1 MSLLGRML
9 LGILLIPLQVLG
21 WDWHTRIT
29 VTVNNQPLSVICG
42 QLESQ
47 YGIHFS
53 YSREIVDLSRRVTVN
68 FQDKPLKRAL
78 DELFSPF
85 DIRFARIG
93 EQIVLTVKKYPNI
106 TISGYIQDVR
116 NGERLIGATIYS
128 PSQQVGATTNQFG
141 FFSLTIPK
149 DTASLCVSYIGYHSQ
164 RLCMTGKSFVI
175 VGLQPSNS
183 LREFT
188 VSDTAQGQR
197 QMSALHVSPADVKSM
212 PRLLGESDVMRA
224 IATLP
229 GISGGVDGGTVTSV
243 RGGGSDQNLILL
255 DGSPVFNSSH
265 LFGLFSVFNP
275 DIVKSADFYKGGFPA
290 RYAGRLSSVID
301 ISTKDGDMKEYHG
314 EASAG
319 VIAVRGMV
327 EGPIKKD
334 KTSFVVSARR
344 SILEPILNNIDEE
357 IQKQKGTKVNLVF
370 HDVNLKIN
378 HIFSP
383 KDRLYFSSYVGN
395 DNLGL
400 TLQNNADST
409 TAANPFNES
418 TVTRLNWG
426 NHTFA
431 LRWNHVFNPKLFVN
445 TTLNYSQYYF
455 NIDYNYYYQPSKS
468 RDSIHLYGKYY
479 SMVKDLMLRTD
490 AEFIPD
496 PNHIFKFG
504 AGGIIHK
511 FNPGVS
517 AFEDYSQSKT
527 LLDTAYNQATSVGG
541 EVLMYAEDDW
551 TVTDALRVNMG
562 LHGSGFLVKGK
573 LFYSLQ
579 PRVQVRYQLPNRWT
593 LMAGFT
599 HMNQYLHVLSESN
612 ASLPMDLWVP
622 STKKVG
628 PMFSRQFTFGV
639 NKILKDQRYSLSVE
653 AYYKSMRNVIEYK
666 DNSKIFNSASKNW
679 DDHVE
684 TGTGTSYGGEVML
697 EKRKG
702 KLRGWIGY
710 TLSWAYRRFPNV
722 NGGERYP
729 YNYDGRHDIKVML
742 MQQVGKR
749 WELAANWHF
758 NSGLP
763 LTLPVASYEG
773 VNNPSPYD
781 GGGSFPVLDQLSN
794 RNQYRSS
801 VVHRLDLSATNTKE
815 KSWGSRSW
823 TISLFNAYN
832 HANPFLYSIVTDK
845 QNQKRYLQE
854 ISILPILPSVTFSI
868 KF

>member
-9 LGILLIPLQVLG
+9 LGMLLIPLQVLG

-42 QLESQ
+42 QLETQ

-68 FQDKPLKRAL
+68 FQNKPLKRAL
-78 DELFSPF
+78 DELFSPL

-93 EQIVLTVKKYPNI
+93 EQIVLTVKKSPNI
-106 TISGYIQDVR
+106 TISGYVQDVR
-116 NGERLIGATIYS
+116 NGERLIGATVYS
-128 PSQQVGATTNQFG
+128 PSQQAGATTNQYG

-149 DTASLCVSYIGYHSQ
+149 DTNSLWISYIGYHPQ
-164 RLCMTGKSFVI
+164 RLAVTGKPFAI
-175 VGLQPSNS
+175 IGLQPANS

-188 VSDTAQGQR
+188 VSDTAQSQR
-197 QMSALHVSPADVKSM
+197 QMSALHVSPADVKAM

-229 GISGGVDGGTVTSV
+229 GVSGGVDGGTVTSV

-344 SILEPILNNIDEE
+344 SILEPFLESINEE
-357 IQKQKGTKVNLVF
+357 IQKAQGTKVNLVF

-383 KDRLYFSSYVGN
+383 KDRLYISSYIGN

-409 TAANPFNES
+409 TAANPFKEN

-426 NHTFA
+426 NHTSA

-455 NIDYNYYYQPSKS
+455 NIDYNYYYEPSKS
-468 RDSIHLYGKYY
+468 SDSIHLYGKYY

-490 AEFIPD
+490 IEFIPD
-496 PNHIFKFG
+496 PKHIFKFG
-504 AGGIIHK
+504 AGGIIHR

-517 AFEDYSQSKT
+517 AFQDYSQSKT
-527 LLDTAYNQATSVGG
+527 LLDTSYNNTTSTGG
-541 EVLMYAEDDW
+541 ELLFYGEDDW
-551 TVTDALRVNMG
+551 TVTDALRVNVG

-573 LFYSLQ
+573 FFSSLQ
-579 PRVQVRYQLPNRWT
+579 PRLQARYQLPHRWT
-593 LMAGFT
+593 MMLAYT

-612 ASLPMDLWVP
+612 TSLPMDLWVP
-622 STKKVG
+622 STKKVK
-628 PMFSRQFTFGV
+628 PMFSRQFTLGV
-639 NKILKDQRYSLSVE
+639 NKILKDQRYALSLE
-653 AYYKSMRNVIEYK
+653 AYYKSMKNVIEYK
-666 DNSKIFNSASKNW
+666 DNSKIFNSASKDW
-679 DDHVE
+679 DDYIE
-684 TGTGTSYGGEVML
+684 IGTGTSYGGEVML

-710 TLSWAYRRFPNV
+710 TLSWAYRKFPNV
-722 NGGERYP
+722 NNGESYP

-742 MQQVGKR
+742 MQQIGKR

-773 VNNPSPYD
+773 ISEPSPGE
-781 GGGSFPVLDQLSN
+781 GGGNYPVLDHLSD
-794 RNQYRSS
+794 RNQYRTS
-801 VVHRLDLSATNTKE
+801 VIHRLDLSATHTKE
-815 KSWGSRSW
+815 KPWGSRSW

-832 HANPFLYSIVTDK
+832 QANPFLYSIVTDK
-845 QNQKRYLQE
+845 QNQKRYLSE

>member
-9 LGILLIPLQVLG
+9 LGMLLIPLQVLG

-29 VTVNNQPLSVICG
+29 VTANNQPLSVICG
-42 QLESQ
+42 QLEAQ

-68 FQDKPLKRAL
+68 FQNKPLKRVL
-78 DELFSPF
+78 DDLFSPF
-85 DIRFARIG
+85 NIRFARIG
-93 EQIVLTVKKYPNI
+93 EQIVLTIKKSSSI
-106 TISGYIQDVR
+106 TVSGYVQDVR

-128 PSQQVGATTNQFG
+128 ATLQVGTTTNQFG
-141 FFSLTIPK
+141 FFSLTIPG
-149 DTASLCVSYIGYHSQ
+149 DTGCLSVSYIGYLPQ
-164 RLCMTGKSFVI
+164 RIPVISKPLTI

-188 VSDTAQGQR
+188 VADTVQSQR
-197 QMSALHVSPADVKSM
+197 QMSALHMSPADVKAM

-229 GISGGVDGGTVTSV
+229 GVSGGVDGGTVTSV

-255 DGSPVFNSSH
+255 DGSPVFNASH

-275 DIVKSADFYKGGFPA
+275 DIVKSADLYKGGFPA

-301 ISTKDGDMKEYHG
+301 ISTKDGDMRAYHG
-314 EASAG
+314 EVSAG
-319 VIAVRGMV
+319 VIAARGMV

-344 SILEPILNNIDEE
+344 SILDPLLNSINEE
-357 IQKQKGTKVNLVF
+357 IQKQQRTKVNIVF

-383 KDRLYFSSYVGN
+383 KDRLYISSYMGN

-409 TAANPFNES
+409 TAANPFKEN
-418 TVTRLNWG
+418 TVTKLNWG
-426 NHTFA
+426 NRTSA
-431 LRWNHVFNPKLFVN
+431 VRWNHVFNPKLFAN
-445 TTLNYSQYYF
+445 TTLNYSEYYF
-455 NIDYNYYYQPSKS
+455 NTDYHYYYEPASNK
-468 RDSIHLYGKYY
+468 DSIHLYGKYY
-479 SMVKDLMLRTD
+479 SMVKDLILRADVT
-490 AEFIPD
+490 FFPN

-504 AGGIIHK
+504 AGGIGHR

-517 AFEDYSQSKT
+517 AFKDYSQSKT
-527 LLDTAYNQATSVGG
+527 LLDTSYNQATSTGG
-541 EVLMYAEDDW
+541 ELLLYAEDDW
-551 TVTDALRVNMG
+551 IVNDALRVNVG

-573 LFYSLQ
+573 FFSSLQ
-579 PRVQVRYQLPNRWT
+579 PRVQARYQLPHRWT
-593 LMAGFT
+593 LMLAYT
-599 HMNQYLHVLSESN
+599 RMNQYLHVLSETN
-612 ASLPMDLWVP
+612 TSLPMDLWVP

-628 PMFSRQFTFGV
+628 PMFSGQFTLGI
-639 NKILKDQRYSLSVE
+639 NKMLREQRYGLSLE
-653 AYYKSMRNVIEYK
+653 AYYKSMKNVIEYK
-666 DNSKIFNSASKNW
+666 DNSKIFNSASKDW
-679 DDHVE
+679 DDYVE

-697 EKRKG
+697 EKRTG

-710 TLSWAYRRFPNV
+710 TLSWAYRKFPNV
-722 NGGERYP
+722 NKGASYP

-742 MQQVGKR
+742 MQQLGKR
-749 WELAANWHF
+749 WELAVNWHF

-773 VNNPSPYD
+773 VSDPSPYD
-781 GGGSFPVLDQLSN
+781 GVGNYPVLDRLSN

-801 VVHRLDLSATNTKE
+801 VIHRLDLSATHTKE
-815 KSWGSRSW
+815 KPWGSRSW

-832 HANPFLYSIVTDK
+832 QANPFLYSIVTDK
-845 QNQKRYLQE
+845 RNQKRYLQE